1 MFLPLVGQDEEDDE
15 DDKDSDDG
23 QEDDDE
29 WRVKKGL
36 VLTWKDRKDPKL
48 M

>member
-1 MFLPLVGQDEEDDE
+1 MFLPLVDQDEEGDE

-29 WRVKKGL
+29 WRVEEGL

-48 M
+48 I